1 MEGSTPWQPMEG
13 DSVRP
18 VRGRSK
24 ALNRG
29 ERRDMATGMRSLI
42 ATIEQ
47 GDLAASSSMVARLEG
62 AVLALDALDAAGAP
76 RATKQALIDTADF
89 LSRLAELV
97 DSGELDATPAMA
109 RALEG
114 GADTLAG
121 IAAPGVP

>member
-1 MEGSTPWQPMEG
+1 MTPSPH
-13 DSVRP
+13 SA
-18 VRGRSK
+18 RGRAK

-29 ERRDMATGMRSLI
+29 ERRDMATGMRALL

-62 AVLALDALDAAGAP
+62 AVLALDALDATGAP
-76 RATKQALIDTADF
+76 RATRQALIDTADF

-114 GADTLAG
+114 GADTLSG
-121 IAAPGVP
+121 IAAPSAR

>member
-1 MEGSTPWQPMEG
+1 MEG

-24 ALNRG
+24 TLNRG
-29 ERRDMATGMRSLI
+29 ERRDMATGMRALL

-47 GDLAASSSMVARLEG
+47 GDLAASSSMVARLDG
-62 AVLALDALDAAGAP
+62 AVLALDALDAPGAP

-97 DSGELDATPAMA
+97 DSGDLDAVPGMA
-109 RALEG
+109 SALEG
-114 GADTLAG
+114 GADTLEALAEG
-121 IAAPGVP
+121 TEPRQK